1 MIVVIEVTERKPYK
15 GEKPKTSIMKFYVTG
30 YSDVQQTLKAIR
42 KITKSKLKLL
52 EIRES

>member
-1 MIVVIEVTERKPYK
+1 MIAVIEATERKPYK

-30 YSDVQQTLKAIR
+30 YSDAQRTLKAMR
-42 KITKSKLKLL
+42 KITKSKLKLV